1 MSNNLPAWEPNLLPE
16 GPYRFKIT
24 EEPEKRRGSGD
35 GIYIIFR
42 LKASDGVNVRKYN
55 DVFVPWEERYKDLLL
70 ALGGEPDEK
79 GVVHLAE
86 MIDVVGKTFEAEIVH
101 VKDQKDPTKTRDK
114 IANIK
119 VNFNEEEDVPMDEPE
134 VEDDIPF

>member
-1 MSNNLPAWEPNLLPE
+1 M
-16 GPYRFKIT
+16 
-24 EEPEKRRGSGD
+24 
-35 GIYIIFR
+35 
-42 LKASDGVNVRKYN
+42 
-55 DVFVPWEERYKDLLL
+55 

-86 MIDVVGKTFEAEIVH
+86 MVDVVGKTFEAEIVH

-119 VNFNEEEDVPMDEPE
+119 VSVNEEEGISMDETEP
-134 VEDDIPF
+134 EDDIPF